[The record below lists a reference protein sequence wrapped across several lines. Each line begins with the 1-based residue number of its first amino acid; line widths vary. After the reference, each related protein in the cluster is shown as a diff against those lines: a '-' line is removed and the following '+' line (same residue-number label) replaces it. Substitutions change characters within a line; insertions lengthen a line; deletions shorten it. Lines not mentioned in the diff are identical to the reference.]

1 MEGESETGT
10 FRPSGADAGDKNSGG
25 GAEGVRESGQKL
37 KLAEKLRGKTGCN
50 DGNRCSVLGR
60 RRIRSESSRTH
71 QEGWMGEKGGMTWG
85 HRWPVPHYQRPNESC
100 SLRGWRGEN
109 QRRPHSTRS
118 GRKHAQTGARSEY
131 TTTTSRNTR
140 ASALSPGRPT
150 WRPTLF
156 NGVAQQACDGKK
168 SQTSGIYFRVT
179 VAVVSLPTMPL

>member
-100 SLRGWRGEN
+100 SLRGWRGRIKDGPTPPGVDGSMHK
-109 QRRPHSTRS
+109 QA
-118 GRKHAQTGARSEY
+118 HALNIPPRQVETQGHLR
-131 TTTTSRNTR
+131 
-140 ASALSPGRPT
+140 
-150 WRPTLF
+150 
-156 NGVAQQACDGKK
+156 
-168 SQTSGIYFRVT
+168 
-179 VAVVSLPTMPL
+179 